1 MILVLLILLYYINY
15 RLPRQI
21 RKFLYNKSSL
31 HFNKIFEGGIILS
44 MTITKVSSGSQ
55 KKFSRPRRWF
65 EKIMALIVLANY
77 ILVIFDLTYIPL
89 RDFWLQ
95 GKVQL
100 YIKIGTFEKEIPKPP
115 LRVIPDSVS
124 EIITNYDIIKG
135 IEPYRDTALYLE
147 RVEDL
152 NEAVN
157 QLVSQQAFTDPNTT
171 DNRASQDNIEQILA
185 DLRERSIGMLQ
196 DNPFLIANKT
206 GTLERIKNKM
216 REHVFGTEDSS
227 AKDAFEQF
235 WSEKN
240 FRQNGWRNELNFF
253 DQQIAPLISTNY
265 FRPVGENG
273 EPVNNFGL
281 IDFPFFLLFLT
292 EFLARSWY
300 ISRRHTGVS
309 WFDAMLWRWYDIFLL
324 IPILRF
330 LRIIPLI
337 IRLDESNLIDLKAI
351 KKQASQGFV
360 AGIAQD
366 ITEVVIIQVVNQIQG
381 TIQDGTVRD
390 ILVRQ
395 NTRQYVDINDV
406 NETSELVKLMANLVI
421 NKVMPEIRPEAEAF
435 LRYNVDKA
443 LTQTPAYRGLENVPG
458 VKVMQHQLTERLV
471 SQLYQGLSVGLQGL
485 LIEDPEFDLLLEK
498 LVEKFSNSL
507 GTELQAEHSIDQIES
522 LLNDLLEEIKI
533 NYVQN
538 LSQENIENILEQTRA
553 LRQGTQTQV
562 TQYR

>member
-1 MILVLLILLYYINY
+1 
-15 RLPRQI
+15 
-21 RKFLYNKSSL
+21 
-31 HFNKIFEGGIILS
+31 
-44 MTITKVSSGSQ
+44 MTITKVSSVSQ
-55 KKFSRPRRWF
+55 EKFFRPRRWF

-77 ILVIFDLTYIPL
+77 TLVIFDLSYIPL

-95 GKVQL
+95 GRIQF
-100 YIKIGTFEKEIPKPP
+100 YIKIGTFEREIPQPP
-115 LRVIPDSVS
+115 LKIIPSS
-124 EIITNYDIIKG
+124 LSKLITRYDIIKG
-135 IEPYRDTALYLE
+135 IEPYRDTAQYLKT
-147 RVEDL
+147 VEDL

-157 QLVSQQAFTDPNTT
+157 QLVSQQAFTDSNT
-171 DNRASQDNIEQILA
+171 DENKESQENIDKILA
-185 DLRERSIGMLQ
+185 DLRKKSQEMIE
-196 DNPFLIANKT
+196 DNPFQVANKT

-216 REHVFGTEDSS
+216 REHVFDTEESS

-235 WSEKN
+235 WSEEN

-253 DQQIAPLISTNY
+253 DQQIAPLIATNY

-324 IPILRF
+324 IPVFRF
-330 LRIIPLI
+330 LRIIPLT
-337 IRLDESNLIDLKAI
+337 IRLDDSNLIDMKAI

-366 ITEVVIIQVVNQIQG
+366 LTEVVILQVVNQIQG
-381 TIQDGTVRD
+381 TINDGTVRD

-395 NTRQYVDINDV
+395 NSKQYVDINDV

-421 NKVMPEIRPEAEAF
+421 NKVIPEIRPEAEEF

-443 LTQTPAYRGLENVPG
+443 LTQTPAYQGLENVPG
-458 VKVMQHQLTERLV
+458 IKTMRHQLTERLV

-485 LIEDPEFDLLLEK
+485 LIEDPEFDRLLEK
-498 LVEKFSNSL
+498 LIEKFSQSL
-507 GTELQAEHSIDQIES
+507 GSELQAEHSIDQIES

-553 LRQGTQTQV
+553 LRQQTQTQI
-562 TQYR
+562 TRYR